1 MLKAEAALLFI
12 IEKTSYLTSLCNLL
26 TCGCTMF
33 SPSRHPFIKKY
44 LSGLCPVLSAVL
56 VVEAIRSVVRPRSL
70 PSGGSPSG
78 SSWPDTSAFLHQMDA
93 ICQHSSCNP
102 FCHWLTQFLRLRVW
116 GLSLTN
122 SICLLAPRSSP

>member
-56 VVEAIRSVVRPRSL
+56 VAEAIRSVVRPRSL

-78 SSWPDTSAFLHQMDA
+78 SSWPDTSAFLHQRDA
-93 ICQHSSCNP
+93 IVSIAHVTRSATGSPSSYDSE
-102 FCHWLTQFLRLRVW
+102 FGDYL
-116 GLSLTN
+116 
-122 SICLLAPRSSP
+122 